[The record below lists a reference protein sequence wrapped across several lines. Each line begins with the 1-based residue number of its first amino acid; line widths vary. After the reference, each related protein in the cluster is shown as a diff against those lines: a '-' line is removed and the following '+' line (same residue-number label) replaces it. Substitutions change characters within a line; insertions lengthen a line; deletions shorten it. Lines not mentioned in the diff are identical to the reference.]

1 MQRGSWERVGDSI
14 QQVLRSGNWK
24 EHISRASG
32 LCQDA
37 NDCTVMLQGLS
48 EQGHGQTGDT
58 GSKVPPSQD
67 VN

>member
-1 MQRGSWERVGDSI
+1 MGDSS
-14 QQVLRSGNWK
+14 QQVLRSGNRK
-24 EHISRASG
+24 EHISRVSG

-37 NDCTVMLQGLS
+37 NDRTMMLQGLS

-58 GSKVPPSQD
+58 GTKVPPSRD